1 MDLGQH
7 NRQIA
12 KYLNYYCDR
21 SAEAYIQPRG
31 VK

>member
-1 MDLGQH
+1 MDIGQH

-12 KYLNYYCDR
+12 KYLYYHDR
-21 SAEAYIQPRG
+21 SAEAHIQLRG